1 MGHHLRPL
9 GSGRWWKVDLQ
20 VSIGSLEGPNR
31 WSPGDVDDFL
41 ESLSGKI
48 WVGHSNLGQSEAQN
62 QQFKHGS
69 KSQQGRKVEHLVS
82 ISEISCPKKILAFAI
97 IPELSQFMS
106 SVTGGVIQRATT
118 CYQQTW
124 HNNQSVFEVSG
135 PFSVQGCA
143 PSYVCW
149 FMLPTSH
156 VNYFYV
162 HHYIVHLPSQ
172 LNRDWNCVESNLGNI
187 NQLPIKNFL
196 PSAHWTKLWKTV
208 HWVRWWHIE
217 FGDCR

>member
-1 MGHHLRPL
+1 MLPLKPSLPLVGQGPFFFIFIKWCKAAIVTICHHPH
-9 GSGRWWKVDLQ
+9 GSFTFARLAPGGDGRWTYRSPSARWKDPT
-20 VSIGSLEGPNR
+20 GGP
-31 WSPGDVDDFL
+31 PGDVDDFL

-97 IPELSQFMS
+97 LPELSQFMS

-118 CYQQTW
+118 RYQQTW

-135 PFSVQGCA
+135 SFSVQGCA
-143 PSYVCW
+143 VPPVMFVGLCY
-149 FMLPTSH
+149 PR
-156 VNYFYV
+156 
-162 HHYIVHLPSQ
+162 P
-172 LNRDWNCVESNLGNI
+172 
-187 NQLPIKNFL
+187 
-196 PSAHWTKLWKTV
+196 A
-208 HWVRWWHIE
+208 
-217 FGDCR
+217 